1 MATKKTKIKT
11 YAEACKKLGIKAS
24 ALPDVSMLPLK
35 DRKAIVSHYKLTKVV
50 EALNDGWKPNWN
62 DSNQSKY
69 VAWLRVQADE
79 KRPAGFGFSHTHY
92 DHWFTATICGS
103 RLCFKSSELALYAAK
118 QFSNLYKDYFLFKN

>member
-62 DSNQSKY
+62 DNTEIKY
-69 VAWLRVQADE
+69 SAWFTVKADE
-79 KRPAGFGFSHTHY
+79 KRPAGFGFSGT
-92 DHWFTATICGS
+92 DFGPGS
-103 RLCFKSSELALYAAK
+103 RLRFAAPAFAL
-118 QFSNLYKDYFLFKN
+118 NRVN